1 MKHDIVETERLSY
14 APCRYGASRML
25 FRGPRKRLD
34 QPYLAFVGGT
44 ETYGKFIEK
53 PFPAMVERTMRQPCI
68 NFGCV
73 NGGIDAFVN
82 DTTVMD
88 ICMRADLTVVQIM
101 GANLLS
107 NRFFS
112 VHPRRNDRFLEASTV
127 LKAIYDDVDFSEFS
141 FTRHMLG
148 ALHNKSLERFET
160 VVKELR
166 EAWTARM
173 RSMLDQ
179 VGPNV
184 ILFWFSENV
193 PSNLHWS
200 ELSHQLQVDP
210 LFITQAMLDE
220 LRPLVKDVVIAK
232 PSQEALRLGTR
243 GMVFPGSQQRAAQGM
258 LGVDCHKEAAAT
270 LIPRIRDQ
278 LFAI

>member
-1 MKHDIVETERLSY
+1 
-14 APCRYGASRML
+14 L

-53 PFPAMVERTMRQPCI
+53 PYPTLVEKTMRQPCV

-73 NGGIDAFVN
+73 NGGIDAFVS
-82 DTTVMD
+82 DSTVMD
-88 ICMRADLTVVQIM
+88 ICYGADLTVVQIM

-112 VHPRRNDRFLEASTV
+112 VHPRRNDRFLGASTV
-127 LKAIYDDVDFSEFS
+127 LKAIYHDVDFSDFA

-160 VVKELR
+160 VVSELR
-166 EAWTARM
+166 EAWMARM
-173 RSMLDQ
+173 RSMLEQ
-179 VGPNV
+179 IGQNV
-184 ILFWFSENV
+184 VLFWFSEYA
-193 PSNLHWS
+193 PSNDHWS
-200 ELSHQLQVDP
+200 ELPNQLQFDP
-210 LFITQAMLDE
+210 LFITQEMLDG
-220 LRPLVKDVVIAK
+220 LRPLVKDIVVAEM
-232 PSQEALRLGTR
+232 SREALKRGTS
-243 GMVFPGSQQRAAQGM
+243 GMTYPISQQRAAQGM
-258 LGVDCHKEAAAT
+258 LGVDCHKEAASA

-278 LFAI
+278 MFVI